1 MSDNGEGASEKR
13 HWVRLTRYCNQRC
26 IFCLDRY
33 AQTGGTVPMASIKR
47 TLLTGR
53 KLGLRRVVLS
63 GGEATVHPE
72 FVEIVALAR
81 EVGYT
86 HIQTITN
93 GRKFC
98 YPDFLKKVVA
108 AGLREVTFSLHGN
121 TPALHDHLTKVPGS
135 FVQALSGLRSALA
148 TPGLIVSVDVVI
160 NKLNLPVLREHMDFC
175 IGLGVG
181 EFDLLALVPFG
192 DAWKNR
198 EELHCDFSDPENLN
212 HLHRALE
219 LSRRKDLHIWTNR
232 LRPEHLEGFESLI
245 QPPAKILDE
254 VRGRRRIFA
263 RYLNA
268 GKDPSCAGDS
278 CQHCF
283 LRDFCIDLK
292 QLTKDGSLPAKVGPL
307 CLRPAGKLEP
317 FRFGKKSDIFAYAR
331 FYIESRY
338 FLRASKC
345 KGCALV
351 SRCDGMS
358 VQEIREKGFAAMKP
372 VKKGAKVA
380 S

>member
-1 MSDNGEGASEKR
+1 MSENGEGAFEKR

-33 AQTGGTVPMASIKR
+33 AQTGGDVPMASIKR
-47 TLLTGR
+47 SLLTGR
-53 KLGLRRVVLS
+53 KLGLRRAVLS

-72 FVEIVALAR
+72 FIEILSLAR
-81 EVGYT
+81 KLGYT

-98 YPDFLKKVVA
+98 YPDFLKKAVA
-108 AGLREVTFSLHGN
+108 AGLKEITFSLHGN
-121 TPALHDHLTKVPGS
+121 TPALHDKLTQVPGS
-135 FVQALSGLRSALA
+135 FVQALSGLRAALA

-160 NKLNLPVLREHMDFC
+160 NKLNLPVLREHLDFC

-198 EELHCDFSDPENLN
+198 AALHCDFTQPENLA
-212 HLHRALE
+212 HLHHALE
-219 LSRRKDLHIWTNR
+219 LSRRPDLHIWTNR
-232 LRPEHLEGFESLI
+232 LRPEHLAGFESLI
-245 QPPAKILDE
+245 QPPTKILDE

-268 GKDPSCAGDS
+268 GKDPSCAGDA

-283 LRDFCIDLK
+283 LRDFCTDLRL
-292 QLTKDGSLPAKVGPL
+292 LTKDGSLPAKTGPL
-307 CLRPAGKLEP
+307 CLRPAGKPEP
-317 FRFGKKSDIFAYAR
+317 FLFGKKPDIFAFAK
-331 FYIESRY
+331 FYIDSRY
-338 FLRASKC
+338 FQKASQC
-345 KGCALV
+345 RGCALEI
-351 SRCDGMS
+351 RCDGMS
-358 VQEIREKGFAAMKP
+358 IVDIREKGFAAMKP
-372 VKKGAKVA
+372 VKKGSRATN
-380 S
+380 